1 VDGCGG
7 ASTEEGRRHCE
18 GWNGIHWCEVM
29 LYKRQRVNET
39 LSTLA
44 RGLVAAASLLAVLDF
59 RWVILVELWHE
70 TAIEHE
76 R

>member
-1 VDGCGG
+1 
-7 ASTEEGRRHCE
+7 
-18 GWNGIHWCEVM
+18 M